1 MIACLSTICS
11 YRTRLK
17 DPTLSLK
24 VQVSRD
30 SGTHAF
36 SCACGG
42 FESEDRQKM
51 RNHARSCSH
60 YIVIE
65 DETVAAA
72 NDDSDGVGVTEGGE
86 GDSSNRSEEE
96 AVEISSE
103 EEAVEVSSISEE
115 ISKCG
120 GITVKS
126 VDDLVLVVC
135 HVCNKIMKVS
145 YNTATLSVLTE
156 ANTMFVFT

>member
-1 MIACLSTICS
+1 
-11 YRTRLK
+11 
-17 DPTLSLK
+17 
-24 VQVSRD
+24 
-30 SGTHAF
+30 
-36 SCACGG
+36 
-42 FESEDRQKM
+42 M

-86 GDSSNRSEEE
+86 GDTGHR
-96 AVEISSE
+96 SE

-120 GITVKS
+120 GITVNS
-126 VDDLVLVVC
+126 VDDLVLVIC